1 MRKEYFILPLLI
13 IVLNSCDLLSTRE
26 PEEPKSAGLNFITP
40 TTPDLLF
47 QNLKS
52 SVEEKILENYLA
64 CFVDSTFLNKRYTFI
79 SSGSSTVLY
88 PILSSWGISSERQY
102 FNNLIVKIQSG
113 SSISLKYSN
122 VVNTPLGDSAVYSFD
137 YTLTVNSSNTSIA
150 GEYQGS
156 SRFKI
161 FLDSRNQ
168 WAIGEWQDSKKD
180 NFACWSD
187 LKGRTY

>member
-1 MRKEYFILPLLI
+1 MRKEYFILALL
-13 IVLNSCDLLSTRE
+13 VFALNSCDLLSTRD
-26 PEEPKSAGLNFITP
+26 PEKPKSVGSNFITP

-64 CFVDSTFLNKRYTFI
+64 CFVDSTYLNKRYTFI

-88 PILSSWGISSERQY
+88 PILSSWNINSERQY
-102 FNNLIVKIQSG
+102 FSNLIVRIQSG

-122 VVNTPLGDSAVYSFD
+122 IVNTPLGDSAVYSFD
-137 YTLTVNSSNTSIA
+137 YTLTVNSSNTSIT
-150 GEYQGS
+150 GEYQGT

>member
-1 MRKEYFILPLLI
+1 MKKKYVILPLLVF
-13 IVLNSCDLLSTRE
+13 VLNSCDLLSTRE
-26 PEEPKSAGLNFITP
+26 PEEPKSVGSNFITP

-47 QNLKS
+47 QNLES

-64 CFVDSTFLNKRYTFI
+64 CFVDSTYLNKRYNFI
-79 SSGSSTVLY
+79 SSGSSTLLY

-102 FNNLIVKIQSG
+102 FNNLIVRIQSG

-150 GEYQGS
+150 GEYQGT

-168 WAIGEWQDSKKD
+168 WVIGEWQDTKKD
-180 NFACWSD
+180 NSACWSD